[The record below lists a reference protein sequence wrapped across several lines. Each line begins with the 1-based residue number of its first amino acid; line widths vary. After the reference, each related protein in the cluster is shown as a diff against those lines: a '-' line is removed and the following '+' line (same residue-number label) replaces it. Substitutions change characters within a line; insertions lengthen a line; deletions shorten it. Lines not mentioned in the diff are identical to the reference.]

1 MIFSQLRAERGST
14 RKFPII
20 SVPHNP
26 PQFMGPSTSK
36 EINTSGYKLPPPP
49 PPNISTPL
57 DCIEMNSTFYDVL
70 KLKKA
75 IKFQKYFDEHCYV
88 ACFETLFFSPV
99 VRPPEYR
106 KIPL

>member
-1 MIFSQLRAERGST
+1 
-14 RKFPII
+14 
-20 SVPHNP
+20 
-26 PQFMGPSTSK
+26 MGPSTSK

-75 IKFQKYFDEHCYV
+75 IKFQKYFDQHCYV
-88 ACFETLFFSPV
+88 ACFETLLF
-99 VRPPEYR
+99 
-106 KIPL
+106 